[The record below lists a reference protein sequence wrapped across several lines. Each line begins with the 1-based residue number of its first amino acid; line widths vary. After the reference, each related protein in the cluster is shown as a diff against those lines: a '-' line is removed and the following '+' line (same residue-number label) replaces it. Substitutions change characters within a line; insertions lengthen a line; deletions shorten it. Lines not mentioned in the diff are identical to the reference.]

1 MTNLRGKVA
10 VVTGAGRGVGRR
22 AALRLASLGA
32 GVVLIARSEAQL
44 RETASLIEAAGGRAV
59 ALPMDLTRQLSPD
72 DLRDLVERALGPPA
86 ILINAAGISGPLAL
100 LRDSDPEAWIA
111 TLMVNMVS
119 PYVTCRAFV
128 GAMIDTKWG
137 RIVNVSSA
145 AALLAPGP
153 VDSAYGTSKAALNQ
167 FTRHL
172 ASELEG
178 TGVTAN
184 VIHPGDVKTD
194 MWAEIQMQAERLG
207 PEAAAYK
214 DWAAWVAATGGD
226 DPDKA
231 ADLIAQIVSDEGAA
245 VSGQFLWIDN
255 GLRRPLHSW

>member
-1 MTNLRGKVA
+1 MKLRDKIA
-10 VVTGAGRGVGRR
+10 VVTGAGRGLGRR

-32 GVVLIARSEAQL
+32 SVALIARSEMQL
-44 RETASLIEAAGGRAV
+44 RETADLITAAGGRAV
-59 ALPMDLTRQLSPD
+59 LLPMDLKRELSPD
-72 DLRDLVERALGPPA
+72 RLRDAVESALGPPA
-86 ILINAAGISGPLAL
+86 ILVNAAGFFGPLAL
-100 LRDSDPEAWIA
+100 LRDSDPKTWIEA
-111 TLMVNMVS
+111 LMVNTVA

-128 GAMIDTKWG
+128 GGMIDAGWG
-137 RIVNVSSA
+137 RIINVSSA
-145 AALLAPGP
+145 ATLLQPGP

-194 MWAEIQMQAERLG
+194 MWADISAQAHRLG

-214 DWAAWVAATGGD
+214 NWVGWVETTGGD
-226 DPDKA
+226 DPEKA
-231 ADLIAQIVSDEGAA
+231 ADLIARIVGEES
-245 VSGQFLWIDN
+245 VTINGQFLWIEN
-255 GLRRPLHSW
+255 GLRQPLVSW